1 MYNIEKDRLFQGLF
15 STAGIVSAEK
25 YNILEEFQKA
35 KNKNRNN
42 VYHDSFLPDKEWK
55 QNLKKKEI
63 INSNDIIKGCRFNI
77 NELKS
82 EIDKKNLYFK
92 DESPKNSK
100 SNRKKANKSTSNK
113 NIFLR
118 KKNKNPI
125 INRKYKYHDLH
136 MKKIAR
142 YKKEGIYEKIL
153 RQQESTYYPKMDFVY
168 KKIESGPKWEKL
180 AGRGNLFEQNIKQY
194 NSIDANSNLS
204 EIRVRKLKLRNRNQ
218 NLNYSNISSTIIPE
232 LSRNNN
238 KNITRNK
245 LDSAKSNVN
254 TKSTSTHSK
263 IHFLNKN
270 NNNNNN
276 YITSNS
282 ENFNIINN
290 TIFNYNSRNKD
301 RSESEKKLILKNPNR
316 TSYPINKCKSVLEFS
331 KYMDYAK
338 LEKKIQKKQQI
349 FRIKDIINPNYSYIE
364 GEIKMFVK
372 YGSPKHSKKVKNK
385 KIEFEGI
392 NTNELLYD
400 ASQTFDRIYGNKMKA
415 VPLFHKMIARP
426 NDINLPSY
434 MKGLYSRMGLFLTS
448 EKTLQMNN
456 YENSKMYKF
465 EGDFTPK
472 KRNTLLRKVVY
483 EDEINDDINKIHKD
497 LENMKKKFRN
507 IQFQIYE

>member
-25 YNILEEFQKA
+25 FNILEEFKKT

-42 VYHDSFLPDKEWK
+42 IYHDAFIPDKEWK
-55 QNLKKKEI
+55 QSLKKKEN
-63 INSNDIIKGCRFNI
+63 INTNDIIQGCRFNI
-77 NELKS
+77 DELKS
-82 EIDKKNLYFK
+82 EIGKKNLYFK
-92 DESPKNSK
+92 DETPKNKK
-100 SNRKKANKSTSNK
+100 SNKKKVNKSSSNN
-113 NIFLR
+113 NIFLK

-136 MKKIAR
+136 MKKIEK
-142 YKKEGIYEKIL
+142 YKKEGIYDKIL
-153 RQQESTYYPKMDFVY
+153 SQQESTYYPKMDFVY
-168 KKIESGPKWEKL
+168 KKIESGPKWEKIS
-180 AGRGNLFEQNIKQY
+180 GRGNLFEQNKKQY
-194 NSIDANSNLS
+194 NSIDANLS

-218 NLNYSNISSTIIPE
+218 NLIYNSLSNEIIPE
-232 LSRNNN
+232 SIENNNN
-238 KNITRNK
+238 KINTRNK
-245 LDSAKSNVN
+245 LDSAKYSNIM
-254 TKSTSTHSK
+254 TKSTSTQSK

-270 NNNNNN
+270 NNNNYN
-276 YITSNS
+276 YISSNS
-282 ENFNIINN
+282 DNFNIINN
-290 TIFNYNSRNKD
+290 TIFAYHRNRDKK
-301 RSESEKKLILKNPNR
+301 ESEKKLLILKNPNR
-316 TSYPINKCKSVLEFS
+316 TSYTINKCKSVLEFN
-331 KYMDYAK
+331 KYMDYEK

-349 FRIKDIINPNYSYIE
+349 FRLKDILNPNYSYIE
-364 GEIKMFVK
+364 GDIKMFVK
-372 YGSPKHSKKVKNK
+372 YGSQNNTKKGKNK

-400 ASQTFDRIYGNKMKA
+400 ASQTFDKIYGNKMKA
-415 VPLFHKMIARP
+415 VPLFHKMMARP

-434 MKGLYSRMGLFLTS
+434 MKGLYSRMGIFLTS

-483 EDEINDDINKIHKD
+483 EDEINEDINKINKD
-497 LENMKKKFRN
+497 LENMKRKFRN

>member
-35 KNKNRNN
+35 KNKNKNN
-42 VYHDSFLPDKEWK
+42 FYHDSFLPDKEWK
-55 QNLKKKEI
+55 QSLKKKEN
-63 INSNDIIKGCRFNI
+63 INSNEIIKGCRFNI

-92 DESPKNSK
+92 DESPTSKNIKSK
-100 SNRKKANKSTSNK
+100 KKKMNKSSSNK
-113 NIFLR
+113 NFFL
-118 KKNKNPI
+118 KNKNKNPI

-136 MKKIAR
+136 MKKIAK
-142 YKKEGIYEKIL
+142 YKKEGIYDKIL
-153 RQQESTYYPKMDFVY
+153 SQQESTYYPKMDFVY

-180 AGRGNLFEQNIKQY
+180 VGRGNLFEQNKKQY
-194 NSIDANSNLS
+194 NSIDANSS
-204 EIRVRKLKLRNRNQ
+204 EVRVRKLKLRNRNQ
-218 NLNYSNISSTIIPE
+218 IPTYNSLSNNIVPE
-232 LSRNNN
+232 LIKNNN
-238 KNITRNK
+238 SKDNTRNK
-245 LDSAKSNVN
+245 LDSAKYSNVM
-254 TKSTSTHSK
+254 TKSTSSHSK
-263 IHFLNKN
+263 IHLLNKN
-270 NNNNNN
+270 INNNN
-276 YITSNS
+276 YISSNS
-282 ENFNIINN
+282 DNFNIINN
-290 TIFNYNSRNKD
+290 TVFAYHRNKD
-301 RSESEKKLILKNPNR
+301 RNELEKKLILKNPNR
-316 TSYPINKCKSVLEFS
+316 TSYTINKCKSVLEFS
-331 KYMDYAK
+331 KYMDYEK
-338 LEKKIQKKQQI
+338 LEKKIKKKQQI
-349 FRIKDIINPNYSYIE
+349 FRLKDILNPNYSYIE
-364 GEIKMFVK
+364 GDIKMFVK
-372 YGSPKHSKKVKNK
+372 YGSQNNTKKGKNK

-400 ASQTFDRIYGNKMKA
+400 ASQTFDKIYGNKMKA
-415 VPLFHKMIARP
+415 VPLFHKMMARP

-434 MKGLYSRMGLFLTS
+434 MKGLYSRIGLFLTS